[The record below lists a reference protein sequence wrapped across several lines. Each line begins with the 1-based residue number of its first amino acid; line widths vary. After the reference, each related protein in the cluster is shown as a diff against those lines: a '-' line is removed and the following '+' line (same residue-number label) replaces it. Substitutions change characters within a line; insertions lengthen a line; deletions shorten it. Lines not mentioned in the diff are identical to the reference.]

1 MFGGVFLLV
10 LPPLSTK
17 TRLRQR
23 RRPSFVSKKAVLPHH
38 GWNRSRVGRHSQ
50 VCLFKCHARC
60 DVPTRFDNTLI
71 RFCQT
76 HLLTF
81 FCSSFERCARQQRIW
96 DIQNRRHIRAPQR
109 EEVTDDG
116 TDYEVHRESA
126 ICHSRCR
133 CDATSFFLSRAFFF
147 AHHER
152 RRRRRLRA
160 RWWWS
165 RSFSLFFFL
174 PLSLPPWSNR
184 TRVPLLT
191 ECSRM

>member
-10 LPPLSTK
+10 LLPPLSTK
-17 TRLRQR
+17 TRDFDKDVVLRRQCDHTTMAGIDHALEGIPR
-23 RRPSFVSKKAVLPHH
+23 CAFLNAMRDATFRHHVSTSHY
-38 GWNRSRVGRHSQ
+38 
-50 VCLFKCHARC
+50 
-60 DVPTRFDNTLI
+60 I

-81 FCSSFERCARQQRIW
+81 FCSSFARCARQQRIW

-116 TDYEVHRESA
+116 TDYEVHCESA

-133 CDATSFFLSRAFFF
+133 CDVTSFSLSLSLSCFFF
-147 AHHER
+147 AHHEH
-152 RRRRRLRA
+152 RRRRLRA

-165 RSFSLFFFL
+165 RSFSLFFFS
-174 PLSLPPWSNR
+174 LSLSSPA
-184 TRVPLLT
+184 
-191 ECSRM
+191 E